1 MDLGSKMKLGS
12 FVVMKK
18 KEGKRL
24 FMVVSTLRGEWQV
37 RFRADNKLFKVFD
50 SVDEETRNPVHTLI
64 ATMFAASH
72 ILDAGF
78 TNDVV
83 AAVGRYQKRVETG
96 ATGKDEEATEE
107 ESQRII
113 EEERRAYVMNEERLK
128 MNEDGKEE

>member
-1 MDLGSKMKLGS
+1 MKLGS

-18 KEGKRL
+18 RLGKQL
-24 FMVVSTLRGEWQV
+24 FMVVSSLRGEWQV
-37 RFRADNKLFKVFD
+37 MFRADNKMFKVLD

-83 AAVGRYQKRVETG
+83 AAVGRYQKRVETD
-96 ATGKDEEATEE
+96 AAGKDEEAIEA

-113 EEERRAYVMNEERLK
+113 DEERRAYAMNEERLM
-128 MNEDGKEE
+128 MNGDGKEE

>member
-1 MDLGSKMKLGS
+1 MDLGSNMKLGS

-18 KEGKRL
+18 RLGKQL
-24 FMVVSTLRGEWQV
+24 FMVVSSLRGEWQV
-37 RFRADNKLFKVFD
+37 MFRADNKMFKVLD

-83 AAVGRYQKRVETG
+83 AAVGRYQKRVETD
-96 ATGKDEEATEE
+96 AAGKDEEAIEA

-113 EEERRAYVMNEERLK
+113 DEERRAYAMNEERLM
-128 MNEDGKEE
+128 MNGDGKEE

>member
-1 MDLGSKMKLGS
+1 MKLGS

-18 KEGKRL
+18 RIGKQL
-24 FMVVSTLRGEWQV
+24 FMVVSSLRGEWKV
-37 RFRADNKLFKVFD
+37 MFRADNKMFKVLD

-83 AAVGRYQKRVETG
+83 AAVGRYQKRVETD
-96 ATGKDEEATEE
+96 AAGKDEEAIEE

-113 EEERRAYVMNEERLK
+113 DEERRAYAMNEERLK

>member
-1 MDLGSKMKLGS
+1 
-12 FVVMKK
+12 MKK
-18 KEGKRL
+18 RLGKQL
-24 FMVVSTLRGEWQV
+24 FMVVSSLRGEWQV
-37 RFRADNKLFKVFD
+37 MFRADNKMFKVLD

-83 AAVGRYQKRVETG
+83 AAVGRYQKRVETD
-96 ATGKDEEATEE
+96 AAGKDEEAIEA

-113 EEERRAYVMNEERLK
+113 DEERRAYAMNEERLM
-128 MNEDGKEE
+128 MNGDGKEE

>member
-18 KEGKRL
+18 RIGKQL
-24 FMVVSTLRGEWQV
+24 FMVVSSLRGEWQV
-37 RFRADNKLFKVFD
+37 MFRADNKMFKVLD

-83 AAVGRYQKRVETG
+83 AAVGRYQKRVETD
-96 ATGKDEEATEE
+96 AAGKDEEATEE

-113 EEERRAYVMNEERLK
+113 EEERRAYAMNEERLM
-128 MNEDGKEE
+128 MNGDGKEE

>member
-1 MDLGSKMKLGS
+1 MDLGSKVKLGS

-18 KEGKRL
+18 RIGKQL

-37 RFRADNKLFKVFD
+37 MFRADNKMFKVLD

-83 AAVGRYQKRVETG
+83 AAVGRYQERV
-96 ATGKDEEATEE
+96 AMDVAGKDEDATEE

-113 EEERRAYVMNEERLK
+113 DEERRAYAMNEERLK
-128 MNEDGKEE
+128 MNEDGKE

>member
-1 MDLGSKMKLGS
+1 MKLGS

-18 KEGKRL
+18 RIGKQL
-24 FMVVSTLRGEWQV
+24 FMVVSSLRGEWQV
-37 RFRADNKLFKVFD
+37 MFRADNKMFKVLD

-83 AAVGRYQKRVETG
+83 AAVGRYQKRVETD
-96 ATGKDEEATEE
+96 AAGKDEEAIEE

-113 EEERRAYVMNEERLK
+113 DEERRAYAMNEERLK
-128 MNEDGKEE
+128 MNEDGKE